1 MLNIIK
7 TLQYILI
14 SIAWHPHSVSNVNV
28 AIFQTK
34 FLLFLKIKLEK
45 NTVRIILSFQ
55 RINVSRL
62 NVGTIPN
69 VC

>member
-14 SIAWHPHSVSNVNV
+14 SITWHPHSVSNVNV
-28 AIFQTK
+28 AIFQRK

-69 VC
+69 IC